1 MTLLDE
7 NSIPPKELLL
17 DSGCF
22 SELLLVSGSFSELL
36 DFSVDSDV
44 TELDEDSI
52 KLLLDFPDFSLELDC
67 SASLRVSLDEDFAF
81 SLLDEFFWAL
91 ELDELCSA
99 EEEDSTP
106 GSSFGPADADEL
118 SSHPTNAN
126 ATKPIARINFFIN
139 PPVTRYNKFK
149 ANVIYST

>member
-1 MTLLDE
+1 LGKLQSRPSEDLEDISLILLLE
-7 NSIPPKELLL
+7 FTTISLEL
-17 DSGCF
+17 DSGVTTEDEY
-22 SELLLVSGSFSELL
+22 S
-36 DFSVDSDV
+36 DF
-44 TELDEDSI
+44 TELDEASST
-52 KLLLDFPDFSLELDC
+52 LLLDTPVFSLELDC
-67 SASLRVSLDEDFAF
+67 FTSLWVSLDEDFAF

-99 EEEDSTP
+99 AEEDSTA

-118 SSHPTNAN
+118 SSHPTKVNA
-126 ATKPIARINFFIN
+126 ATPIAIRNFFIK